1 MKEKDVENYL
11 VKSVKE
17 LGGVAYKFVS
27 PGNAGVPD
35 RICVMPEGLVYFV
48 EVKKPGGCLSQKQ
61 YNQIVRMKKLAH
73 RVEIV
78 HDYEAV
84 DELKHRMAHDLT
96 NIRIKE
102 VLLKEED
109 DCNEI

>member
-17 LGGVAYKFVS
+17 LGGVAFKFIS

-48 EVKKPGGCLSQKQ
+48 EVKKPGGCLSQIQ
-61 YNQIVRMKKLAH
+61 HNQITRMKRLAQC
-73 RVEIV
+73 VDIV
-78 HDYEAV
+78 HDFDEV
-84 DELKHRMAHDLT
+84 DKLKHRMAHELT
-96 NIRIKE
+96 KE
-102 VLLKEED
+102 RMKYAVYST
-109 DCNEI
+109 

>member
-1 MKEKDVENYL
+1 M
-11 VKSVKE
+11 KE

-61 YNQIVRMKKLAH
+61 YNQIIRMKKLAH
-73 RVEIV
+73 KVEIV

-84 DELKHRMAHDLT
+84 DDLKHRMAHELT
-96 NIRIKE
+96 
-102 VLLKEED
+102 EERMKYAVYSA
-109 DCNEI
+109 

>member
-1 MKEKDVENYL
+1 MKEKDVENYI

-48 EVKKPGGCLSQKQ
+48 EVKKPGGCLSQIQ
-61 YNQIVRMKKLAH
+61 HNQITRMKRLAQC
-73 RVEIV
+73 VDIV
-78 HDYEAV
+78 HDFDEV
-84 DELKHRMAHDLT
+84 DKLKHRMAHELT
-96 NIRIKE
+96 KE
-102 VLLKEED
+102 RMKYAVYST
-109 DCNEI
+109 